1 MRAWRNAIAALLF
14 TALPALCLAQPVAA
28 SDTVKDVT
36 PAPVLANAPAAADP
50 AAVPASVPASASAP
64 APVARAGI
72 ALILPL
78 RMPALARAAEA
89 TRAGFMAAREA
100 GQDKPAVRL
109 IETDGTAAQLL
120 AAYRDAAAGA
130 LAVVGPLTRVEVAA
144 LMAEAMPVPTLVLN
158 LPEMAADAPLMV
170 PRLPAGMRALT
181 LNIEFEAQGAAQ
193 AGWRNEARNAVV
205 VSGGSALHKR
215 AAAAFTETW
224 VKQGG
229 RVGNTVEYAGNL
241 ARVRQEVERAKA
253 DVVFLAVDAQTA
265 RLLRPHLGRNASLIA
280 IAQVFTGAPKDDAQK
295 EHDLNGVRFMDMPWL
310 HRAAEPNAV
319 ARPVAPLSA
328 ELERLYALGVDA
340 WRVALMLSQG
350 HAAFELEG
358 ATGRLKVQDGLIA
371 RTLTEVE
378 FRDGDAVI
386 VR

>member
-1 MRAWRNAIAALLF
+1 M
-14 TALPALCLAQPVAA
+14 ALPALCLAQPAAA
-28 SDTVKDVT
+28 SAADTPMT
-36 PAPVLANAPAAADP
+36 LAPVAANAPAAMAP
-50 AAVPASVPASASAP
+50 AAGAPAAPAV
-64 APVARAGI
+64 APVARSGV

-78 RMPALARAAEA
+78 RMAALARAAEA

-100 GQDKPAVRL
+100 DKDKPAVRL
-109 IETDGTAAQLL
+109 IETDGSAAQVL
-120 AAYRDAAAGA
+120 AAYRDAAASA
-130 LAVVGPLTRVEVAA
+130 LVVVGPLTRAEVGA

-158 LPEMAADAPLMV
+158 LPEMTADAPLTI

-193 AGWRNEARNAVV
+193 AAWRNEARNAIV
-205 VSGGSALHKR
+205 VSSASALHKR

-224 VKQGG
+224 IKQGG
-229 RVGNTVEYAGNL
+229 RVGDVIEYAGNL
-241 ARVRQEVERAKA
+241 ARVRQEVERARA

-265 RLLRPHLGRNASLIA
+265 RLLRPYLGRSANLIA
-280 IAQVFTGAPKDDAQK
+280 TAQVFTGAPRDDAQK
-295 EHDLNGVRFMDMPWL
+295 VHDLNGVRFMDMPWL

-319 ARPVAPLSA
+319 ARPTAPLSA

-350 HAAFELEG
+350 HATFELDG